1 MHATFPE
8 EVNQTYDII
17 VLLTKSMQSE
27 QMMQILKEQGAISE
41 DTAILCMMNGLGHD
55 ERLSQFVPKSQIF
68 LAVTMWT
75 AGLRGPGQLLLEGE
89 GSIDFQRADG
99 KKTHVLKKLQ
109 IS

>member
-41 DTAILCMMNGLGHD
+41 DTAILCMMNGLAMTNVYHN
-55 ERLSQFVPKSQIF
+55 L
-68 LAVTMWT
+68 
-75 AGLRGPGQLLLEGE
+75 
-89 GSIDFQRADG
+89 FQNH
-99 KKTHVLKKLQ
+99 KF
-109 IS
+109 S

>member
-41 DTAILCMMNGLGHD
+41 ILP
-55 ERLSQFVPKSQIF
+55 SYV
-68 LAVTMWT
+68 
-75 AGLRGPGQLLLEGE
+75 
-89 GSIDFQRADG
+89 
-99 KKTHVLKKLQ
+99 
-109 IS
+109 